1 MYGTIVWLNALLT
14 SRKLCL
20 NWPRLPIALI
30 VAVLVVAGFALTV
43 ALGGGEVHHVV
54 SASSVAWGKQG

>member
-1 MYGTIVWLNALLT
+1 MYGAIAWLNALLT
-14 SRKLCL
+14 SCKLRL

-43 ALGGGEVHHVV
+43 ALGGSEVHHAV
-54 SASSVAWGKQG
+54 SASSVAWGKRG